1 VSQVNLLPQEI
12 RQKQAL
18 RRLTTLVAG
27 LGAAVI
33 ALMVVFYFFQGMR
46 LSDAKDELTQQQQAN
61 AQLQSQI
68 AELQPF
74 AALQTELA
82 TKQQLVDTLYL
93 NEISWASVLLDVS
106 RVIPDQSYLTSLT
119 GQITAPTGSQIGATA
134 PVPGVVTSLI
144 GNVSFSGVALE
155 TETIASW
162 LTRLEQVR
170 GWVNPW
176 VNNAA
181 ENGEFSRIYA
191 FDGGLDLTLDAATPR
206 GRGEGRRT

>member
-1 VSQVNLLPQEI
+1 VSQVNLLPPEI

-27 LGAAVI
+27 VGAAVI
-33 ALMVVFYFFQGMR
+33 ALIVVFYFFQGMR
-46 LSDAKDELTQQQQAN
+46 LSDAKDELAQQQQAN
-61 AQLQSQI
+61 AQLQTQI
-68 AELQPF
+68 DELQPF
-74 AALQTELA
+74 AALQAELA
-82 TKQQLVDTLYL
+82 IKQQLVDTLYL

-106 RVIPDQSYLTSLT
+106 RVIPDQSYLTNLT
-119 GQITAPTGSQIGATA
+119 GQITAPTGSQIGETA
-134 PVPGVVTSLI
+134 PVPGVVTSMI
-144 GNVSFSGVALE
+144 GSVSFAGVALE

-181 ENGEFSRIYA
+181 ENGAFSRIYT

-206 GRGEGRRT
+206 GRGEGQRT